1 MKFKAIIFD
10 FGNVIIDIDIPRTFN
25 NFAKLTSKRPE
36 VVERLFVENQVFMR
50 YETGKF
56 DDIEFREV
64 VRQVLGFPLSDAE
77 VDLAWNALLLEI
89 PKRRIELLLKLREKY
104 PVYLLS
110 NTNNIHIKQSEKYI
124 KKTFGFSTLNE
135 LFDEAFLSY
144 EIGLWKPDNA
154 FYMHVLTK
162 IGCEPKEVLFLD
174 DNQKNVE
181 SSRAI
186 GINTIHVEPPKCITE
201 YFSEINW

>member
-10 FGNVIIDIDIPRTFN
+10 FGNVIIDIDVPRTFQ
-25 NFAKLTSKRPE
+25 NFSKLTNKKPE
-36 VVERLFVENQVFMR
+36 LVEQLFAENQIFMR

-64 VRQVLGFPLSDAE
+64 VRQTLGFPLSDYE
-77 VDLAWNALLLEI
+77 VDLAWNSLLLEI

-124 KKTFGFSTLNE
+124 KKTFGFSNLKE

-144 EIGLWKPDNA
+144 EIGLWKPDNS
-154 FYMHVLTK
+154 FYKHVLRK
-162 IGCEPKEVLFLD
+162 IGCEPNEVLFLD

-181 SSRAI
+181 SSREI

-201 YFSEINW
+201 YFSEFAW